1 MKFPRTLLSSALL
14 EGLLDTYPLCELNG
28 IGTPESYDQDNVV
41 LVFNQS
47 QLKFLTSQP
56 VLLILDKKIDHQETP
71 FSFITVSNA
80 RFLLKQLL
88 ERTEH
93 LFFAD
98 HDAIAHIHSTAI
110 VHPSVVLGLNVTVGP
125 YSIIDQDT
133 IIGDCVCIGA
143 NVHIQKN
150 CVLANGVEIDSHT
163 VLYPKSFIGEK
174 TKIYASSVIG
184 MQGFGFEL
192 VNGEWQRLSHLSG
205 VYIGKNCFI
214 GSHVSIAAGTL
225 YPTRIGDNVIID
237 NHVQIAHHVEIG
249 QGTAIAGCV
258 GIAGSTKI
266 GKYCLIGGGSG
277 IAGHLTISDKV
288 VITGMTMVIKSLT
301 EPGTYSSGMPA
312 EENYTWR
319 KKIAYLSRLPHLIK
333 DFYQTQKRK
342 ND

>member
-1 MKFPRTLLSSALL
+1 MKFSHTILSSELL
-14 EGLLDTYPLCELNG
+14 AGLLDTYPLCELNG
-28 IGTPESYDQDNVV
+28 IGTPESYDQDNLV

-47 QLKFLTSQP
+47 QLKFLSSQP
-56 VLLILDKKIDHQETP
+56 VLLILDKNIDHNEIP
-71 FSFITVSNA
+71 FDFITISNA

-88 ERTEH
+88 ERTEQ
-93 LFFAD
+93 LFFTD
-98 HDAIAHIHSTAI
+98 HDAIPNIHPTAI
-110 VHPSVVLGLNVTVGP
+110 IHPSVVLGVKVEVGP
-125 YSIIDQDT
+125 YSVIDEDT
-133 IIGDCVCIGA
+133 TIGDCVCIAA

-150 CVLANGVEIDSHT
+150 CVLKNGVEIDSHT
-163 VLYPKSFIGEK
+163 ILYPKSFIGEK

-192 VNGEWQRLSHLSG
+192 VNGEWQCLSHLSG

-237 NHVQIAHHVEIG
+237 NHVQIAHHVQIG

-266 GKYCLIGGGSG
+266 GKYCLIGGGTG

-288 VITGMTMVIKSLT
+288 VITAMTMVTKSLT
-301 EPGTYSSGMPA
+301 APGTYSSGMPA

-319 KKIAYLSRLPHLIK
+319 KKIAYLSRLPNLIK